1 MVPDRPS
8 SARNDIMQMPKSW
21 KVTTAGAAA
30 AGLGAFGLG
39 LGLSSTESDAGAR
52 PDAITL
58 QERIRAGD
66 AADPGPS
73 PEAGAADTSQLSPDG
88 ESFDSPLQSP
98 DDSPDGGESLDSPE
112 PSVAPAPAA
121 VSAPAPAPARIDAPA
136 SVDSPDGGSVA
147 SVDSPD

>member
-1 MVPDRPS
+1 
-8 SARNDIMQMPKSW
+8 MQMPKSW

-66 AADPGPS
+66 VPAPGPP

-98 DDSPDGGESLDSPE
+98 DDSPDGGDSLDSPE
-112 PSVAPAPAA
+112 PVVAPAPAPTPAA

-136 SVDSPDGGSVA
+136 SVDSPDGGSVD